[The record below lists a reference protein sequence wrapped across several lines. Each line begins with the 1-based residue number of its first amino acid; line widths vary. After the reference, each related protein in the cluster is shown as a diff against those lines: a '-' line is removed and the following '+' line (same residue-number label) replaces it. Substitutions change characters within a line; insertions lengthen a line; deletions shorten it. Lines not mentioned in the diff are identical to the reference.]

1 MSVFSASMHHRS
13 FYWQISAL
21 CFVLGLL
28 LAAAWHTT
36 VGISRAGGAPLP
48 VGFSNLSYEA
58 AKETAKKEKYETEI
72 KTQRSRIAELENTL
86 AERGGAAE
94 TLNKELQG
102 MKSLLGIT
110 EVEGPGVVISVA
122 DSKKPPINPT
132 DQINQSHIIH
142 DYDIGNIVNEL
153 KAAGAEAISVNN
165 QRIVSSTSI
174 RCVGPVIQVN
184 GQRIAPPI
192 LIRAIGDADTLF
204 TGLDMDLGVLY
215 KIRQYDPAMIRIEK
229 KSKVRIPPFS
239 GTTQFQYAKSVKT
252 DKSESEENPSSSK
265 RENRR

>member
-36 VGISRAGGAPLP
+36 VGISRIGGVPSR
-48 VGFSNLSYEA
+48 VGFAYTDDS
-58 AKETAKKEKYETEI
+58 AKKAKYETEI
-72 KTQRSRIAELENTL
+72 KTQRERIAELENTL
-86 AERGGAAE
+86 ADRGGAAE
-94 TLNKELQG
+94 TLNKELQS

-110 EVEGPGVVISVA
+110 EVEGQGVVIAVA
-122 DSKKPPINPT
+122 DSKKPPLNPT

-165 QRIVSSTSI
+165 QRVVSSTSV

-184 GQRIAPPI
+184 GQHVAPPI
-192 LIRAIGDADTLF
+192 FIRAIGDAETLF
-204 TGLDMDLGVLY
+204 TGLDMHQGVLD
-215 KIRQYDPAMIRIEK
+215 KIRQYDPTMIRLEK

-239 GTTQFQYAKSVKT
+239 GTTQFQYAKYVKT
-252 DKSESEENPSSSK
+252 ESEEKPSSSK

>member
-1 MSVFSASMHHRS
+1 MHHRS

-36 VGISRAGGAPLP
+36 VGISRAGGAQLP

-58 AKETAKKEKYETEI
+58 AKESAKKEKYETEI

-110 EVEGPGVVISVA
+110 EVQGPGVVISVT

-132 DQINQSHIIH
+132 DQITQAHLIH
-142 DYDIGNIVNEL
+142 DDDIGNIVNEL
-153 KAAGAEAISVNN
+153 KAAGAEAIAVNN
-165 QRIVSSTSI
+165 HRVVSSTSI
-174 RCVGPVIQVN
+174 RCVGPAIQVN
-184 GQRIAPPI
+184 GQPVAPPI
-192 LIRAIGDADTLF
+192 LIRAIGDAETLF
-204 TGLDMDLGVLY
+204 TGLDMPGGVLD
-215 KIRQYDPAMIRIEK
+215 KVRKYDPAMVRLEK

-252 DKSESEENPSSSK
+252 DENSSEERPSSSK
-265 RENRR
+265 RENRQ